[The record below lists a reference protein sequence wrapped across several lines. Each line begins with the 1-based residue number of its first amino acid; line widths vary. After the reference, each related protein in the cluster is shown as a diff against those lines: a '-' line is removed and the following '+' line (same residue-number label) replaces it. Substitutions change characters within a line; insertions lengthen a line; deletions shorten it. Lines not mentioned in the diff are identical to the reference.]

1 LSPHPDWQLMP
12 ESAPW
17 APLARIEADGAIVSE
32 PLTSMRTVPP
42 PAPPSRKW
50 PLLYLARPPPLPALT
65 GCSITPYATPP
76 AFPPWPVPPVPP
88 CPPPLPPPVPSDGSA
103 PAPVPLSCAKPR
115 AEASSLLLPCM
126 LRLTATT
133 VIEGASIDVLIT
145 TAPAY
150 LISYDP
156 EVVFLGT
163 LNVQVPAKSML
174 SHDRPT

>member
-1 LSPHPDWQLMP
+1 M
-12 ESAPW
+12 
-17 APLARIEADGAIVSE
+17 
-32 PLTSMRTVPP
+32 
-42 PAPPSRKW
+42 
-50 PLLYLARPPPLPALT
+50 
-65 GCSITPYATPP
+65 
-76 AFPPWPVPPVPP
+76 
-88 CPPPLPPPVPSDGSA
+88 
-103 PAPVPLSCAKPR
+103 

-126 LRLTATT
+126 LRLTAMT